1 MPSMVEDKEAQPL
14 PQPPRHQPTSDTAA
28 TTTKPAHAPAAVQTL
43 EWERPEGRK
52 PGRGVSSR
60 LTRFAPLA
68 AVSEKFDTVFPPYK
82 RYFGQSRRT
91 AFFIAVGIFLV
102 VFALAIGLGVG
113 LSSRSK

>member
-1 MPSMVEDKEAQPL
+1 MVEDKEAQLP
-14 PQPPRHQPTSDTAA
+14 PQPPRHQPASDTAA

-68 AVSEKFDTVFPPYK
+68 ALSEKFDTVFPPYK

-91 AFFIAVGIFLV
+91 AFFIAAGIFLV